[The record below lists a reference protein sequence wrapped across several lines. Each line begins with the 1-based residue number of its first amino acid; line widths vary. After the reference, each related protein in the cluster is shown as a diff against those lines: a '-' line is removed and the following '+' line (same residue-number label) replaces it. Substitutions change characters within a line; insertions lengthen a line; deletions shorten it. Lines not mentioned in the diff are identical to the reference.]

1 MPKAVCIEML
11 AIAGS
16 DVIYNRGETY
26 EDVPAAILKDH
37 ADHFSKVAKAASTKD
52 ASKASEDK

>member
-11 AIAGS
+11 AVAGS

-26 EDVPAAILKDH
+26 EVPAAVLKEH
-37 ADHFSKVAKAASTKD
+37 ADHFSKVAKVATTKD

>member
-26 EDVPAAILKDH
+26 EVPAAILKEH
-37 ADHFSKVAKAASTKD
+37 GECFSKVAKAASTKD

>member
-16 DVIYNRGETY
+16 DVIYNRGEIY
-26 EDVPAAILKDH
+26 EVPAAILKEYGEC
-37 ADHFSKVAKAASTKD
+37 FSKVAKASSNKN
-52 ASKASEDK
+52 ASKVDEDK